1 MASYSNTNI
10 LRDMQTENFPDFGR
24 FPPRM
29 KPNTPGKLKYG
40 RTILIGLG
48 FLTSQIA
55 WAYYNFNMPL
65 LLREYL
71 GVFSFWILGTD
82 SFVGLIM
89 ILDNVV
95 AIAMLPYFGVL
106 SDHTKS
112 RFGKRM
118 PYILIG
124 CTAGA
129 IFFSLIPHMQ
139 LFGALIAVIMLFNI
153 SMAFY
158 RNCAVVLMP
167 DLTDPKVRST
177 GHSVINLMGALA
189 LSLGMSAPIIME
201 LIFDASTPEG
211 AKAAQTWGF
220 SYIGVL
226 MLIGLALLF
235 LTVKETPTGYK
246 FLRLAKAPIVTDPI
260 TLEYLGEIGRKMG
273 SKGGNRE
280 NGGNEG
286 SRGKISKI
294 GFLRAIF
301 TEKDKSALFMLLTI
315 FASLFGF
322 NAIETFYSSFAT
334 LWLGWSATQAS
345 MALMMAP
352 VALVLIAVP
361 VGKMADKIGRKKTIT
376 IGLIGLCICVE
387 VLHLMGIYEGTDLWL
402 SMVMIF
408 FTGVFYA
415 MIAINSV
422 IMIWEL
428 APEGKIGAYTGAYYL
443 FTQAAA
449 IISPVAAGIEFDLY
463 VALYP
468 EKITQYGQGYQYRIL
483 FIFVLIWQLV
493 ALILITQVK
502 VKNIHHLDRDKI
514 NSLQQE
520 YNDTSD
526 ASDVSNFANF

>member
-1 MASYSNTNI
+1 MASYMETNI
-10 LRDMQTENFPDFGR
+10 VRDSSSEDFPEIGR

-29 KPNTPGKLKYG
+29 KPNKPGKLKYG

-71 GVFSFWILGTD
+71 GDASFWILGTD
-82 SFVGLIM
+82 TFVGLIM

-95 AIAMLPYFGVL
+95 AIAMLPYFGIL

-124 CTAGA
+124 CTAGS

-139 LFGALIAVIMLFNI
+139 LLGALIAVIMLFNL

-201 LIFDASTPEG
+201 LIFDTSTPEG

-220 SYIGVL
+220 SYISVL
-226 MLIGLALLF
+226 MLIALTVLF
-235 LTVKETPTGYK
+235 LTIKETPTGYN
-246 FLRLAKAPIVTDPI
+246 FLRLAKAPIATDPI
-260 TLEYLGEIGRKMG
+260 TLEYLGEIKRK
-273 SKGGNRE
+273 
-280 NGGNEG
+280 NGGKEG
-286 SRGKISKI
+286 NGRNGGKISKI
-294 GFLRAIF
+294 GFMRTVFA
-301 TEKDKSALFMLLTI
+301 EKDKSALFMLLTI
-315 FASLFGF
+315 FASFFGF
-322 NAIETFYSSFAT
+322 NAIETYYSSFAT
-334 LWLGWSATQAS
+334 LWMGWSVSQAS

-352 VALVLIAVP
+352 VGLVFIAIP
-361 VGKMADKIGRKKTIT
+361 VGKLADKIGRKKTIT

-387 VLHLMGIYEGTDLWL
+387 VLHLIGIYEGTELWL

-408 FTGVFYA
+408 ITGVFYA

-449 IISPVAAGIEFDLY
+449 IISPVAAGFEFDLY
-463 VALYP
+463 IALNP
-468 EKITQYGQGYQYRIL
+468 DKIAQYGQGYQYSIL
-483 FIFVLIWQLV
+483 FVFVLVWQLI
-493 ALILITQVK
+493 ALAFLTQVK
-502 VKNIHHLDRDKI
+502 GHNIHHLDRNKI

-520 YNDTSD
+520 FSD
-526 ASDVSNFANF
+526 FEKVD

>member
-1 MASYSNTNI
+1 MASYTETNI
-10 LRDMQTENFPDFGR
+10 LRELCADDFPECGKYH
-24 FPPRM
+24 PRM

-65 LLREYL
+65 LLRDYL
-71 GVFSFWILGTD
+71 GNVNFWIFGTD
-82 SFVGLIM
+82 SFIGLIM

-124 CTAGA
+124 CTMAA
-129 IFFSLIPHMQ
+129 IFFSLIPHME
-139 LFGALIAVIMLFNI
+139 LFGALIAVIMLFNL

-167 DLTDPKVRST
+167 DLTDPRVRST

-201 LIFDASTPEG
+201 FIFDASTPEG
-211 AKAAQTWGF
+211 AKNAQTWGF
-220 SYIGVL
+220 SYISVL
-226 MLIGLALLF
+226 MMIALAILF
-235 LTVKETPTGYK
+235 LTIRETPTGEK
-246 FLRLAKAPIVTDPI
+246 FLQLAKAPIATNPI
-260 TLEYLGEIGRKMG
+260 TLEYLGEIKRK
-273 SKGGNRE
+273 KGERVN
-280 NGGNEG
+280 
-286 SRGKISKI
+286 KI
-294 GFLRAIF
+294 GFLRTIF

-315 FASLFGF
+315 FASFFGF

-334 LWLGWSATQAS
+334 LWMGWSATQAS
-345 MALMMAP
+345 MTLMMAP
-352 VALVLIAVP
+352 VALVVIAIP
-361 VGKMADKIGRKKTIT
+361 VGKLADKIGRRKTIT
-376 IGLIGLCICVE
+376 IGLVGLSICVE
-387 VLHLMGIYEGTDLWL
+387 GLHLMGNYEGTDLWL
-402 SMVMIF
+402 SMIMIF

-449 IISPVAAGIEFDLY
+449 IISPVAAGIEFDIY

-468 EKITQYGQGYQYRIL
+468 DKIALYGQGYQYRML
-483 FIFVLIWQLV
+483 FAFVLIWQLI
-493 ALILITQVK
+493 ALVFLTQVK
-502 VKNIHHLDRDKI
+502 GKNIHHLDRAKI

-520 YNDTSD
+520 FSDVSDGLD
-526 ASDVSNFANF
+526 ASDVSSVSNVKNVK